1 MKVLWLTFIPSP
13 YRLRFFEELGKKC
26 ELTVLFERE
35 NSKNRKSHWD
45 NFQFEGYKG
54 IILKGITI
62 GGFDK
67 FCPNVR
73 AFLNSSYDV
82 IVISNPTSPTGI
94 YAAAIL
100 QSRHIPYI
108 VESDGAFPTNKMG
121 IKLAIKKF
129 VMSHAKL
136 CLSTA
141 KLNDEYYIECGVKKE
156 NIRRYP
162 FTSIGEKDI
171 ENAKRIMD
179 NDKSYYKK
187 KLGIAEKNMLLSVG
201 RFSYEKGY
209 GKGFDLLISIAQKIK
224 ELDVGI
230 YIVGDE
236 PTEEF
241 IKLKEQNELDK
252 VHYIGF
258 KDQKELAEYYAAADL
273 FILLTRGDVWG
284 LVINEA
290 MMFGL
295 PVLTSDKCIAGLEM
309 IQDEE
314 NGYIFTLDNIDLIV
328 ERIKELLSNQDLRNK
343 MAENNIRK
351 ADEYTF
357 EKMAEKHITLLG
369 NMGGGIS

>member
-35 NSKNRKSHWD
+35 NSKNRKSHWN
-45 NFQFEGYKG
+45 NFDFIGYKG

-67 FCPNVR
+67 FCPNVQ

-94 YAAAIL
+94 FAAAIL
-100 QSRHIPYI
+100 QGKRIPYI
-108 VESDGAFPTNKMG
+108 VESDGAFPTNKKG
-121 IKLAIKKF
+121 IKLAIKRF
-129 VMSHAKL
+129 VMSHANL

-141 KLNDEYYIECGVKKE
+141 KLHDEYYIECGVKREK
-156 NIRRYP
+156 IRRYP
-162 FTSIGEKDI
+162 FTSIGDEDI
-171 ENAKRIMD
+171 ENAKKITEK
-179 NDKSYYKK
+179 DKAYYKNRI
-187 KLGIAEKNMLLSVG
+187 GITEKSMILSVG
-201 RFSYEKGY
+201 RFSYDKGY
-209 GKGFDLLISIAQKIK
+209 GKGFDILIQIADQIRHQ
-224 ELDVGI
+224 DVGI

-241 IKLKEQNELDK
+241 KKIKEVNKLDK
-252 VHYIGF
+252 IHYIGF
-258 KDQKELAEYYAAADL
+258 KDKIELAEYYAAADI

-295 PVLTSDKCIAGLEM
+295 PIISSDKCIAGLEM
-309 IQDEE
+309 INDAE
-314 NGYIFTLDNIDLIV
+314 NGFIV
-328 ERIKELLSNQDLRNK
+328 SLNNNAEIIEKINELLFNQDIYDRIAK
-343 MAENNIRK
+343 NNIRK
-351 ADEYTF
+351 AAEYTF
-357 EKMAEKHITLLG
+357 ERMVEIHINLLG
-369 NMGGGIS
+369 EMVKS